1 MITLRMVS
9 NKLSTSS
16 EIDPNDHKETIIKLI
31 QMYFTF
37 GLRKANSLMR
47 PAIVLYSNWIAVVNT
62 ACQVEKQNEA
72 YARLKFAATEKS

>member
-16 EIDPNDHKETIIKLI
+16 EIDPNDHKETIIKI
-31 QMYFTF
+31 MYFTF

-72 YARLKFAATEKS
+72 YVRLKFAATEKP